1 MTNNRELSQIA
12 NLIEVLDSSK
22 HINIKSEEGQNIGIG
37 STIPAYKV
45 EVIGDVGVS
54 AKVTT
59 ENLSVGVAT
68 VTTRL
73 GISSDLSVSG
83 VSTLSSVDVNT
94 VLTVDEEIRV
104 LGLTTSNDL
113 HVIGVTTTTSFNVG
127 TGGTIVSVSADGSV
141 GIGTSLK
148 DVTINSNLDVTGN
161 ATISGILTA
170 NSITITSGV
179 NYAATAGVAT
189 VAQNLTGSPIIS
201 VSGLNAS
208 GVSTFNATVDISG
221 ANQLSFNSSSLNIN
235 HDGSNANIVNGTGK
249 LILGADNNN
258 SISLERVGVA
268 TLARFTHGAGSEL
281 YFNGSKKFE
290 TVADGAT
297 VTGNLSATHLS
308 SSGFTTTASLSVG
321 TGGTSIYTL
330 AGIGSVGI
338 GTIAPVSHVEISK
351 LNNVGD
357 SFITSAAAQ
366 PFQLLLNNPTTTSGA
381 WSGLAFGVS
390 SLHEKI
396 GAAIAHK
403 RTGTDSVGSLNFYT
417 RSANPGT
424 ALSHRM
430 VMDTG
435 VGIGTTQTVENT
447 ILHVQGSS
455 YFNGLVGFNTTVIN
469 GSTEVDFGN
478 SNAYFGG
485 YLNLGLG
492 VTIANAARI
501 NSIGGV
507 INDSGSIGHLLV
519 SSNNS
524 TIPTTI
530 FSGVDEGI
538 LSLFA
543 GGLNLNSLRGGQIDF
558 VGGGATTYPGEILF
572 RTGIGT
578 GGTEQPITGRIDT
591 SGVMYANTFTS
602 TSDERLKAN
611 IERIDDPFVILN
623 EIKGVRFDWKDG
635 GDPSVGVIAQ
645 DVEKVLPEAVKT
657 DPEGMKSVCYDM
669 LIGVLIEAIKDQQ
682 KRIDDLEERLND
694 KE

>member
-268 TLARFTHGAGSEL
+268 TLARFTHNYGSEL
-281 YFNGSKKFE
+281 YFNGSNKFE

-321 TGGTSIYTL
+321 TSGTSIYTVS
-330 AGIGSVGI
+330 GIGSVGI
-338 GTIAPVSHVEISK
+338 GTITPVSHVEISK
-351 LNNVGD
+351 RNNVD
-357 SFITSAAAQ
+357 ETFITGGNPQ
-366 PFQLLLNNPTTTSGA
+366 PFQLLLNNPTTTNGT
-381 WSGLAFGVS
+381 WSGLAFGIS
-390 SLHEKI
+390 TLHEKF
-396 GAAIAHK
+396 GAAIVHK
-403 RTGTDSVGSLNFYT
+403 RTGTDSIGSLNFYT
-417 RSANPGT
+417 KSANPGT

-430 VMDTG
+430 VMDSG
-435 VGIGTTQTVENT
+435 VGIGTTQTIT
-447 ILHVQGSS
+447 DFHVQGNS
-455 YFNGLVGFNTTVIN
+455 YFDGLVGFNTTVIN
-469 GSTEVDFGN
+469 GGTQVDFGN

-485 YLNLGLG
+485 YLNVGLG
-492 VTIANAARI
+492 ITLANVARV
-501 NSIGGV
+501 NLIGGV
-507 INDSGSIGHLLV
+507 SNPGGVGHLLV
-519 SSNNS
+519 SSNIS
-524 TIPTTI
+524 ATPTTI
-530 FSGVDEGI
+530 FAGSDSGI

-543 GGLNLNSLRGGQIDF
+543 GGMLSVSQRGGQIDF

-578 GGTEQPITGRIDT
+578 LGTEQPITGRIDT

-682 KRIDDLEERLND
+682 KRIDDLEARLND